1 VFGYGG
7 RANMAQPPVFLY
19 CTMFSEKRKG
29 KREPRRS
36 SRWGSVNRRP
46 PAAAAELQNNAAM
59 FCFAILKAQRDF
71 FNKMGAAPKE
81 AAPRK
86 RQIKQDVRQYQ
97 YFTSNY

>member
-1 VFGYGG
+1 
-7 RANMAQPPVFLY
+7 
-19 CTMFSEKRKG
+19 
-29 KREPRRS
+29 
-36 SRWGSVNRRP
+36 
-46 PAAAAELQNNAAM
+46 LQNNAAK

>member
-19 CTMFSEKRKG
+19 CTMFSGKRKG

-46 PAAAAELQNNAAM
+46 PAAAAELQNNAAK